1 MKYIRNNMYVY
12 VVHGIVNTGVE
23 TNICDIERYV
33 TVNDFHAVAKF
44 LNFKEHIA
52 VNPNLYIR
60 LITTGFNTKKNILE
74 LNLSKKEYVVSGFKV
89 TSTDINEEYYLCRRI
104 FKLHD

>member
-1 MKYIRNNMYVY
+1 MYNVY

-33 TVNDFHAVAKF
+33 TVNDFHAIEKF
-44 LNFKEHIA
+44 LTFKEHIA
-52 VNPNLYIR
+52 ANPNLYIR

-74 LNLSKKEYVVSGFKV
+74 LNLSKKEYVVSGFRV
-89 TSTDINEEYYLCRRI
+89 TSTNINECIEYYLCRRI

>member
-1 MKYIRNNMYVY
+1 MYNVY
-12 VVHGIVNTGVE
+12 VVHRIVNTGVE

-33 TVNDFHAVAKF
+33 TINDVGAISKF
-44 LNFKEHIA
+44 LTFKEHIA
-52 VNPNLYIR
+52 ANPNLYIR

-74 LNLSKKEYVVSGFKV
+74 LNLSKKEYVVSGFRV
-89 TSTDINEEYYLCRRI
+89 TSTNINECIEYYLCRRI